1 MCVGK
6 SKMETKRITF
16 AQMKYDVVIAG
27 GGIVGLATALQIL
40 KSRTGTRVVVL
51 EKENRVAAHQSS
63 RNSGVIH
70 SGIYYKPG
78 SLRAVNCRR
87 GYSLMTDFCRD
98 NGIPFDICGK
108 IIAATSREECLRL
121 DGILERGLA
130 NGLTGIRK
138 IGAAEAKEIEPHVAC
153 LEAIFVPQS
162 GIVDYGEVARKY
174 AELIVQSGGE
184 VATGQKVTGI
194 SQANG
199 EITVETDS
207 SCRAHWHTRML
218 VNCGGLYSD
227 KLAEMTG
234 ADTGLQIIPFR
245 GEYYDLIPGRQSLVK
260 NLVYPLPNLN
270 FPFLGVHF
278 TRMIGGGIEAGP
290 NAVLAF
296 RREGYS
302 RRDFHA
308 GEFAEILAF
317 PGFRKI
323 ARKYWRDGLG
333 EMKRSYFKQ
342 AFVHALQRLVP
353 EIRSEDLVPGR
364 SGVRAMACDREGNM
378 LDDFAIYASQGIVNV
393 CNAPSPAATASL
405 AIGETVAEKVLEQL

>member
-1 MCVGK
+1 
-6 SKMETKRITF
+6 METKRITF
-16 AQMKYDVVIAG
+16 AQMKYDVIIAG
-27 GGIVGLATALQIL
+27 GGIVGLATALRIL
-40 KSRTGTRVVVL
+40 KNRPDAKVAVL
-51 EKENRVAAHQSS
+51 EKESRVAQHQSS

-87 GYSLMTDFCRD
+87 GYDMMTDFCRE

-108 IIAATSREECLRL
+108 IIAATSREECMRL
-121 DGILERGLA
+121 DGILERGIA

-138 IGAAEAKEIEPHVAC
+138 ITAAEAREIEPHVAC

-162 GIVDYGEVARKY
+162 GIVDYGEVAGKY

-184 VATGQKVTGI
+184 VVTEQKVTGVHKT
-194 SQANG
+194 NG
-199 EITVETDS
+199 EITIETSNS
-207 SCRAHWHTRML
+207 SRAQWHARVL

-227 KLAEMTG
+227 KLADMTG

-245 GEYYDLIPGRQSLVK
+245 GEYYDLIPERQYLVK

-308 GEFAEILAF
+308 GEFAEILSF

-342 AFVHALQRLVP
+342 AFVSALQRLVP
-353 EIRSEDLVPGR
+353 EIKSEDLVPGR

-378 LDDFAIYASQGIVNV
+378 LDDFAIYASPGIVNV

-405 AIGETVAEKVLEQL
+405 AIGETVAAQVLEQL

>member
-1 MCVGK
+1 
-6 SKMETKRITF
+6 METKRITF
-16 AQMKYDVVIAG
+16 AQMKYDVIIAG

-40 KSRTGTRVVVL
+40 KNRPDAKVTVL
-51 EKENRVAAHQSS
+51 EKENKVAAHQSS

-78 SLRAVNCRR
+78 SLRAVNCRL
-87 GYSLMTDFCRD
+87 GYDLMINFCRE
-98 NGIPFDICGK
+98 NGIAFDICGK
-108 IIAATSREECLRL
+108 IIAATTGEERMRL
-121 DGILERGLA
+121 DGILERGIA

-138 IGAAEAKEIEPHVAC
+138 ITAAEAREIEPHVAC

-174 AELIVQSGGE
+174 AELIEQMGGE
-184 VATGQKVTGI
+184 VVTGQKVTGI
-194 SQANG
+194 SRSNG
-199 EITVETDS
+199 EITVETGNAS
-207 SCRAHWHTRML
+207 RAHWHTRML

-234 ADTGLQIIPFR
+234 ANTGLQIIPFR
-245 GEYYDLIPGRQSLVK
+245 GEYYDLIPERQYLVK

-278 TRMIGGGIEAGP
+278 TRMIGGGI
-290 NAVLAF
+290 
-296 RREGYS
+296 
-302 RRDFHA
+302 
-308 GEFAEILAF
+308 

-323 ARKYWRDGLG
+323 AKKYWRDGLG

-342 AFVHALQRLVP
+342 AFVTALQRLVP
-353 EIRSEDLVPGR
+353 EIRSEDLEPGR
-364 SGVRAMACDREGNM
+364 SGVRAMACDRDGNM
-378 LDDFAIYASQGIVNV
+378 LDDFAIYDAPGIINV

-405 AIGETVAEKVLEQL
+405 AIGETVAGKVLEQL

>member
-1 MCVGK
+1 
-6 SKMETKRITF
+6 METNRITF
-16 AQMKYDVVIAG
+16 AQMKYDVIIAG

-40 KSRTGTRVVVL
+40 KNRPDARLAVL
-51 EKENRVAAHQSS
+51 EKENRVATHQSS

-78 SLRAVNCRR
+78 SLRAVNCRH
-87 GYSLMTDFCRD
+87 GYDLMIAFCRE
-98 NGIPFDICGK
+98 NEIPFDICGK
-108 IIAATSREECLRL
+108 IIAATSPEECLRL
-121 DGILERGLA
+121 DGILERGIA

-138 IGAAEAKEIEPHVAC
+138 ISGSEAREIEPHVAC
-153 LEAIFVPQS
+153 LEAVFVPQS
-162 GIVDYGEVARKY
+162 GIVDYGQVAEKY
-174 AELIVQSGGE
+174 AELIAQKGGE
-184 VATGQKVTGI
+184 VVTAQKITGI
-194 SQANG
+194 SRVNG

-207 SCRAHWHTRML
+207 ASRAHWHTSVL

-234 ADTGLQIIPFR
+234 ARTGLQIIPFR
-245 GEYYDLIPGRQSLVK
+245 GEYYDLIPERQYLVK

-308 GEFAEILAF
+308 GEFAEILSF

-323 ARKYWRDGLG
+323 AKKYWRDGLG

-342 AFVHALQRLVP
+342 AFVSALQRLVP
-353 EIRSEDLVPGR
+353 EIRSEDLEPGR
-364 SGVRAMACDREGNM
+364 SGVRAMACDRAGNM
-378 LDDFAIYASQGIVNV
+378 LDDFAIYDGPGIVNV

-405 AIGETVAEKVLEQL
+405 AIGETVAGKVLEQI

>member
-1 MCVGK
+1 
-6 SKMETKRITF
+6 METKRITF
-16 AQMKYDVVIAG
+16 AQMKYDVIIAG
-27 GGIVGLATALQIL
+27 GGIVGLATALRIL
-40 KSRTGTRVVVL
+40 KNRPDAKVAVL
-51 EKENRVAAHQSS
+51 EKENRVAQHQSS

-87 GYSLMTDFCRD
+87 GYDMMTDFCRE

-121 DGILERGLA
+121 DGILERGIA

-138 IGAAEAKEIEPHVAC
+138 ITAAEAREIEPHVAC

-162 GIVDYGEVARKY
+162 GIVDYGEVAGKY

-184 VATGQKVTGI
+184 VVTEQKVTGVHKT
-194 SQANG
+194 NG
-199 EITVETDS
+199 EITIETSNS
-207 SCRAHWHTRML
+207 SRAQWHARVL

-227 KLAEMTG
+227 KLADMTG

-245 GEYYDLIPGRQSLVK
+245 GEYYDLIPERQYLVK

-308 GEFAEILAF
+308 GEFAEILSF

-342 AFVHALQRLVP
+342 AFVSALQRLVP
-353 EIRSEDLVPGR
+353 EIKSEDLVPGR

-378 LDDFAIYASQGIVNV
+378 LDDFAIYACPGIVNV

-405 AIGETVAEKVLEQL
+405 AIGETVAAQVLEQL

>member
-1 MCVGK
+1 
-6 SKMETKRITF
+6 METKRITF
-16 AQMKYDVVIAG
+16 AQMKYDVIIAG
-27 GGIVGLATALQIL
+27 GGIVGLATALRIL
-40 KSRTGTRVVVL
+40 NGRPDAKVAVL
-51 EKENRVAAHQSS
+51 EKEHSVAQHQSS

-87 GYSLMTDFCRD
+87 GYDMMTAFCRE
-98 NGIPFDICGK
+98 NGIAFDICGK

-121 DGILERGLA
+121 DGILERGTA

-138 IGAAEAKEIEPHVAC
+138 ITAGEAKEIEPHVAC

-184 VATGQKVTGI
+184 VATDQKVTAVHQTNGGI
-194 SQANG
+194 TIDTNN
-199 EITVETDS
+199 DS
-207 SCRAHWHTRML
+207 RAHWHARVL

-227 KLAEMTG
+227 KLADMTG
-234 ADTGLQIIPFR
+234 ANTGLQIIPFR
-245 GEYYDLIPGRQSLVK
+245 GEYYDIIPERQYLVK

-278 TRMIGGGIEAGP
+278 TRMIGGGVEAGP

-308 GEFAEILAF
+308 GEFAEILSF

-323 ARKYWRDGLG
+323 AGKYWRDGLG

-342 AFVHALQRLVP
+342 AFVSALQRLVP

-364 SGVRAMACDREGNM
+364 SGVRAMACDRAGNM
-378 LDDFAIYASQGIVNV
+378 LDDFAIYASPGIVNV

-405 AIGETVAEKVLEQL
+405 AIGETVAAKVLEQL